1 MTFRDA
7 LAERMARPQRH
18 RLLQGFPAVPAMVAA
33 APDDETR
40 REVARRFAVFEG
52 AGLVRGLDGALVDE
66 GFAAARA
73 ALEKPEPAPL
83 PQEPD
88 TPEWRALREQSRA
101 RVEEQREQCRRIVE
115 AGDRSEAPR
124 VTIDATRALIVGVIP
139 HTQCV
144 PRREACGFCTFPH
157 DAQSPLGRSHMIDA
171 VCGDIERLTGRAPL
185 AGRSVEAIY
194 LGGGTANLSTP
205 EQVTQIVKA
214 LARHLRIDGA
224 ELTLE
229 GTPRLFEGLFFS
241 HLKNLAALPVGQ
253 RRISMGIQTFD
264 DGFLRLMGR
273 ERFGDAALVRKLVK
287 RCRALAITTSGDL
300 LFNLPGQTP
309 AQMDHDVDTALDAG
323 LDQICLYHLV
333 LYPGLGTP
341 WANDAALV
349 ALAPDNA
356 RACESWLRLRERLLA
371 AGYVQSTL
379 TNFERK
385 DVAEGPQRFRYETAS
400 FSAER
405 TDAVGFGPLSL
416 STFVNWREKRGIKLL
431 RRKNLG
437 PAPWSGADLMFG
449 YDEHALRLLF
459 LTRGLARTRV
469 DGATYRGL
477 FGTELQEDFREA
489 LPALVEQGL
498 IALEGDTLA
507 LTPRGM
513 FYADAVVSL
522 LAVGVPR
529 AQGEGKHTR
538 DLLREVPRA
547 GDYYGMG

>member
-7 LAERMARPQRH
+7 LAERLARPQRH

-33 APDDETR
+33 APDDEAR
-40 REVARRFAVFEG
+40 REVSRRFATFEG
-52 AGLVRGLDGALVDE
+52 AGLVRGLDGALIDE

-73 ALEKPEPAPL
+73 TLLKRQPAAL

-101 RVEEQREQCRRIVE
+101 RVEEERRQTQRIVE
-115 AGDRSEAPR
+115 AGDRSEPPSL
-124 VTIDATRALIVGVIP
+124 TIDATRALIVGVIP

-157 DAQSPLGRSHMIDA
+157 DAPSPLGRSHMIGA
-171 VCGDIERLTGRAPL
+171 VCGDIERLTRRAPL
-185 AGRSVEAIY
+185 SGRSVEAIY
-194 LGGGTANLSTP
+194 LGGGTANLSSP
-205 EQVTQIVKA
+205 AQVNELVQA
-214 LARHLRIDGA
+214 LARHLRIHDA

-241 HLKNLAALPVGQ
+241 HLKNLAELPVGQ

-264 DGFLRLMGR
+264 DGLLRLMGR

-287 RCRALAITTSGDL
+287 RCRALGITTSGDL

-309 AQMDHDVDTALDAG
+309 AQMDYDVDTALDAG

-333 LYPGLGTP
+333 LYQGLGTP
-341 WANDAALV
+341 WANDAALL

-356 RACESWLRLRERLLA
+356 RACQQWLRLRERLLE

-379 TNFERK
+379 TNFERR
-385 DVAEGPQRFRYETAS
+385 DIAEGPRRFRYETAS

-405 TDAVGFGPLSL
+405 TDGIGFGPLSL
-416 STFVNWREKRGIKLL
+416 STFLNWSERRGVKLL
-431 RRKNLG
+431 RRKDLG
-437 PAPWSGADLMFG
+437 PPPWSGADLMFC
-449 YDEHALRLLF
+449 YDEHTLRLLF
-459 LTRGLARTRV
+459 LTRGLAKTRV

-477 FGTELQEDFREA
+477 FGTDLQEDFREA
-489 LPALVEQGL
+489 LSALVDQQLVVLAGG
-498 IALEGDTLA
+498 ALA
-507 LTPRGM
+507 LTPLGM
-513 FYADAVVSL
+513 FFADAVVSL
-522 LAVGVPR
+522 LAVGVPH
-529 AQGEGKHTR
+529 AQGAGEHTR